1 VVFPRGWIVALS
13 VLLAGIVPV
22 GAQDRARE
30 PTQNQAFESGPQSAG
45 QRVERANLVRPTA
58 SVPPDVFPVASDAR
72 LAGDSART
80 RLVMDLSHTIEI
92 TAFTL
97 ADPYRVVIDLP
108 QVTFRMPPRTG
119 EQARGLVKA
128 FRFGLVMQGG
138 SRIVIDTT
146 GPVRLD
152 KAFVLDAADN
162 QPARLVIDLAA
173 TDRPS
178 FMRNLA
184 QERPPVRETKRPERE
199 AARSTDDGRPLVV
212 IDPGHGGPDTGTI
225 AANGEME
232 KNIVFEFAQALAE
245 KLEKGGKYRVLMTRT
260 DDRFVPLA
268 ERVRFARH
276 EGAALFVSIHAD
288 ALAAKSETDVR
299 GATVY
304 TLSES
309 ASDDE
314 AGRLAEDENKA
325 DAIAGVNLSAEPEEV
340 AGILVDLA
348 QRETKNFSH
357 HFARTLVGELKGAT
371 RLHPHSLKS
380 AGFKV
385 LKAPDVPSVLVELGY
400 VSNKQD
406 LKLMTSQAWRGRT
419 SAAVAH
425 AVNAYF
431 STRLAGSA
439 PPRGDN

>member
-1 VVFPRGWIVALS
+1 MFARGWIVALS
-13 VLLAGIVPV
+13 VLLAGTLPA
-22 GAQDRARE
+22 GAQDRAQDSAA
-30 PTQNQAFESGPQSAG
+30 PQPAGP
-45 QRVERANLVRPTA
+45 RLERANLVRPTA
-58 SVPPDVFPVASDAR
+58 QVPPEAFPVASDAR
-72 LAGDSART
+72 LAGDSTRT
-80 RLVMDLSHTIEI
+80 RLVMDLSRTIEI
-92 TAFTL
+92 AAFTL

-108 QVTFRMPPRTG
+108 QVTFQMPPRTG
-119 EQARGLVKA
+119 EQTRGLVKA

-138 SRIVIDTT
+138 SRVVIDTT

-152 KAFVLDAADN
+152 KAFVLDAVDN
-162 QPARLVIDLAA
+162 QPARLVIDLVT
-173 TDRPS
+173 TDRAS

-184 QERPPVRETKRPERE
+184 LEKPPVREAKKPERE
-199 AARSTDDGRPLVV
+199 AARSQDDGRPLVV

-225 AANGEME
+225 AASGEME
-232 KNIVFEFAQALAE
+232 KNIVLEFAQALAE
-245 KLEKGGKYRVLMTRT
+245 KLEKRGKYRVLMTRT
-260 DDRFVPLA
+260 DDRFVPLS
-268 ERVRFARH
+268 ERVHFARH

-288 ALAAKSETDVR
+288 ALAAKSEADVR

-314 AGRLAEDENKA
+314 AARLAEDENKA
-325 DAIAGVNLSAEPEEV
+325 DAIAGVDLSAEPEEV

-357 HFARTLVGELKGAT
+357 HFARTLVGALKSTT

-400 VSNKQD
+400 VSNQQD
-406 LKLMTSQAWRGRT
+406 LKLMTSDAWRSRT
-419 SAAVAH
+419 SEAIAH

-431 STRLAGSA
+431 STRLAGSG
-439 PPRGDN
+439 PPRGAN